1 MRYLILSMCTV
12 LLACVCIACAYNE
25 VDPQAYNEVDPQ
37 AASTTSIPEFV
48 QVADR
53 DGYRIVY
60 DANTKVMYAVS
71 DGGYNNGNFSVLYD
85 ADGTPLL
92 YSEIDNS
99 NVQ

>member
-25 VDPQAYNEVDPQ
+25 VDPQA
-37 AASTTSIPEFV
+37 ASTTSIPEFV
-48 QVADR
+48 QVAD
-53 DGYRIVY
+53 GYGYIIVY

-71 DGGYNNGNFSVLYD
+71 DGGYNNGIFSVLYD

-92 YSEIDNS
+92 YSEVDNF
-99 NVQ
+99 